1 MTRQHFPTLALSAL
15 VALAACSREEV
26 EAKMDQAHAQA
37 SAALEELE
45 QVDLS
50 ALDPEAL
57 QAKAGELGQY
67 LSDKLEEID
76 DRASAERV
84 KATIQ
89 PYVDKLV
96 QLKHAIGERMP
107 EMDSLS
113 DAVDDLKAR
122 FADNESV
129 MSVLQPLI
137 DKLKALFE

>member
-1 MTRQHFPTLALSAL
+1 MTRILFPTLALSVL
-15 VALAACSREEV
+15 VALTACSREEV

-45 QVDLS
+45 NLDLS
-50 ALDPEAL
+50 ALSPEAL
-57 QAKAGELGQY
+57 QARAAEVGEY

-76 DRASAERV
+76 DQASAERV
-84 KATIQ
+84 KTTIQ

-96 QLKHAIGERMP
+96 QMKDAIGERMP
-107 EMDSLS
+107 DMSSLS
-113 DAVDDLKAR
+113 ETVDDLKAR

-137 DKLKALFE
+137 DKLQALFE